1 VVSLCEKPRR
11 GLVLQEIEAM
21 KNKFLLILVLGMI
34 VLQSCTR
41 VMSPYQA
48 ANHPR
53 GRKCAIIR

>member
-1 VVSLCEKPRR
+1 MVSLCEKPRPA
-11 GLVLQEIEAM
+11 LILPEIEAM
-21 KNKFLLILVLGMI
+21 KNKFLLVLILGVIL
-34 VLQSCTR
+34 LQSCTR